1 MCATTTPCTPSRLRT
16 PTSSTATP
24 ALIGASSSRA
34 SSPAWARPPSLAPPS
49 SLPARTDM
57 TSRLLPILFLSLLI
71 GGTSVVQAQDA
82 GTARLKDLVLL
93 EGAAPIQITGY
104 GLVVGLDRTG
114 DRARGTRGAGYTV
127 QSVPTCCGASA
138 SPLIRA
144 CSTRA
149 TRRL

>member
-93 EGAAPIQITGY
+93 EGARSEEHTSELQSRGH
-104 GLVVGLDRTG
+104 LV
-114 DRARGTRGAGYTV
+114 
-127 QSVPTCCGASA
+127 C
-138 SPLIRA
+138 
-144 CSTRA
+144 
-149 TRRL
+149 RLLLEKKK